1 MFGSALYRLLKKNG
15 FTNILTVERN
25 ELDLEDQ
32 GKVYDY
38 LRKNKPDITIIAAA
52 KVGGIQA
59 NINSPYDFLIKNLI
73 IQSNLIEGS
82 RKFGVN
88 KIVFLGS
95 SCIYPK
101 FSKQPIKEDYLL
113 TGALEETNEGYAL
126 SKISGLKACEK
137 LTEQYGVKT
146 LSVMPCNLYGP
157 NDSFDL
163 KNSHVLSALV
173 RKFYDA
179 KISKKKFVTLWGDGK
194 AKREFMHINDAAEA
208 VLFLM
213 KNYDSNKF
221 INLGSGK
228 DISIQNLAI
237 LIKEKIG
244 FKGQIKWDTSMPNGM
259 PQKLLDISKLIDL
272 GFESKISLEEG
283 INEMIINYKNNIE

>member
-1 MFGSALYRLLKKNG
+1 MFGSALHRLLKKRG

-32 GKVYDY
+32 AKVYDY
-38 LRKNKPDITIIAAA
+38 LKKNKPDITIIAAA

-59 NINSPYDFLIKNLI
+59 NMNSQYDFLMKNLI

-82 RKFGVN
+82 RKYRIK

-113 TGALEETNEGYAL
+113 TGALEETNEGYSI

-137 LTEQYGVKT
+137 LTEQYGIKT

-163 KNSHVLSALV
+163 ENSHVLSALV

-179 KISKKKFVTLWGDGK
+179 KINNKKFVTLWGDGK

-213 KNYDSNKF
+213 NKYDSNKF

-228 DISIQNLAI
+228 DISIENLAT
-237 LIKEKIG
+237 LIKDKIG
-244 FKGQIKWDTSMPNGM
+244 FKGQIKWDTTMPNGM
-259 PQKLLDISKLIDL
+259 PQKLLDISRLSDL

-283 INEMIINYKNNIE
+283 ISEMIINYKNTI